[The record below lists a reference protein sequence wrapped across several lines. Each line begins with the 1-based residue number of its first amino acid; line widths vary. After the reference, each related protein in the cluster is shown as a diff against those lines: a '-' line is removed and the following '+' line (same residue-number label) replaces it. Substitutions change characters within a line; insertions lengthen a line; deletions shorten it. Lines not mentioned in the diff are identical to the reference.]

1 MSKIFKKALHFLGTG
16 DAFSRHPNN
25 AYFRPDE
32 DTLVFID
39 FDARNFMRAKRE
51 IERKLPK
58 RIYVLIT
65 HMHNDHVSGI
75 PTLAEWLKYRCPDY
89 SDSLH
94 ICAPEK
100 MLVYMARE
108 LFEYRNLTDDM
119 VTFVTT
125 DAMCR
130 EEKSWLIS
138 AIPTEHVGEHFE
150 GLCYGYLLSIG
161 YLRVLYSGDTR
172 TLDPFIPISCD
183 EFYCDMSN
191 FSGPDR
197 PHVCWELDGEA
208 LIRKADD
215 CDVYV
220 MHMSRETREAL
231 KEEIEA
237 AGLFIARA

>member
-1 MSKIFKKALHFLGTG
+1 
-16 DAFSRHPNN
+16 
-25 AYFRPDE
+25 
-32 DTLVFID
+32 
-39 FDARNFMRAKRE
+39 MRAKRE
-51 IERKLPK
+51 IERSVPK

-130 EEKSWLIS
+130 KEKSWLIS
-138 AIPTEHVGEHFE
+138 AVPTVHVGEHFE

-172 TLDPFIPISCD
+172 SLDPFLPISCD

-197 PHVCWELDGEA
+197 PHLSWELDGEA
-208 LIRKADD
+208 LVRKADD
-215 CDVYV
+215 CDAPGRDRGSGSVYCEGV
-220 MHMSRETREAL
+220 IELHLGQRLYGRMSAACFVEVRETVHAKIIREVY
-231 KEEIEA
+231 
-237 AGLFIARA
+237 

>member
-1 MSKIFKKALHFLGTG
+1 MSKKFKMALHFLGTG

-39 FDARNFMRAKRE
+39 LDARNFMRAKRE
-51 IERKLPK
+51 IERKIPR
-58 RIYVLIT
+58 RIFVLIT

-75 PTLAEWLKYRCPDY
+75 PTLAEWLRYKCADY
-89 SDSLH
+89 SDSLY

-100 MLVYMARE
+100 ILVYMAKE

-119 VTFVTT
+119 VTFVTVES
-125 DAMCR
+125 MCR

-138 AIPTEHVGEHFE
+138 AIPTLHVEGHFE

-161 YLRVLYSGDTR
+161 FLRVLYSGDTK
-172 TLDPFIPISCD
+172 TLDPFFPISCD

-191 FSGPDR
+191 YSGLDR
-197 PHVCWELDGEA
+197 PHLSWELDKEA
-208 LIRKADD
+208 LCKKSRD

-220 MHMSRETREAL
+220 MHMSKEVRERL
-231 KEEIEA
+231 QEEIEE
-237 AGLFIARA
+237 AGLFIAKA